1 MKRSSFGVVVLFL
14 FSFVAFAV
22 HGQLTTSSGTT
33 NTVPRYTVID
43 LGTLGGTFSET
54 GGINNAGQVTGDS
67 NTAGDA
73 ARHALLWQNGVMT
86 DLGTLGGPNSLANG
100 LSDPT
105 AVVGIA
111 DTPNS
116 GGNPFFCFGSNQCHA
131 FIWQRGA
138 MTDLGTLGG
147 TNSAILGHGI
157 NDNGQ
162 AAGNAETATPDP
174 SNPPYLES
182 HAFFWQNGTMT
193 DLGTFGGPNS
203 LAWSINDLGQ
213 VVGAASTT
221 NNTSS
226 HAFLWQN
233 GVMTDLGTLG
243 GSSSTALAINNL
255 GQVVGVSSLPGD
267 LSIHTFL
274 WQNGGMVDLGV
285 LAPNVNSVPGD
296 INNRGQVVGYSFDM
310 NGNNLT
316 ALLWENGV
324 IYNLNDLLVGDSG
337 LQLLFAFQ
345 INASGQIVGTAVQKD
360 TGEVRAYLAN
370 PVNGSGA
377 AARATVGSNV
387 AIAQNAAK
395 LLQQKLR
402 LHKLPYRPTGLQ

>member
-1 MKRSSFGVVVLFL
+1 MKRSLLRVFVPCL
-14 FSFVAFAV
+14 FSFVPLSVFEQV
-22 HGQLTTSSGTT
+22 TTSSGTT

-73 ARHALLWQNGVMT
+73 ARHAFLWQNGVMT
-86 DLGTLGGPNSLANG
+86 DLGTLGGPNSLANA

-116 GGNPFFCFGSNQCHA
+116 GGNPFFCFDSNQCHA

-157 NDNGQ
+157 NDSGQ

-174 SNPPYLES
+174 FNPPYLES

-203 LAWSINDLGQ
+203 LAWSINNLGQ
-213 VVGAASTT
+213 VVGCASTT
-221 NNTSS
+221 NNASS
-226 HAFLWQN
+226 HAFIWQN
-233 GVMTDLGTLG
+233 FVMTDLGTLG
-243 GSSSTALAINNL
+243 GSFSCAVAINNRGQIVGSSNL
-255 GQVVGVSSLPGD
+255 PGDTVQHAFLWQAGVMIDLGTLPQTFGSGASGINDKGQVVGV
-267 LSIHTFL
+267 
-274 WQNGGMVDLGV
+274 
-285 LAPNVNSVPGD
+285 A
-296 INNRGQVVGYSFDM
+296 FDD
-310 NGNNLT
+310 NLRPF
-316 ALLWENGV
+316 LWENGV
-324 IYNLNDLLVGDSG
+324 MYDINDLLVDDAG

-345 INASGQIVGTAVQKD
+345 INASGQIVGTAVQ
-360 TGEVRAYLAN
+360 
-370 PVNGSGA
+370 
-377 AARATVGSNV
+377 
-387 AIAQNAAK
+387 
-395 LLQQKLR
+395 
-402 LHKLPYRPTGLQ
+402 